1 MCALFF
7 IVLTARSWIKNVD
20 YYRLDGS
27 TNAMLRK
34 KWADQFNNVTN
45 VRYRFS
51 DLYFWLIRFRPSNCN
66 VCLLIVMFFVLA
78 ADYFSSRREPAP
90 SASTSSRP
98 TGWSSLMP
106 RGTPRTTSRAFTECT
121 ASASSNPCLSTASW
135 LRWAHRSSLKSVSLQ
150 LVVRRNSWLDN
161 F

>member
-51 DLYFWLIRFRPSNCN
+51 DLYF
-66 VCLLIVMFFVLA
+66 
-78 ADYFSSRREPAP
+78 
-90 SASTSSRP
+90 
-98 TGWSSLMP
+98 
-106 RGTPRTTSRAFTECT
+106 
-121 ASASSNPCLSTASW
+121 
-135 LRWAHRSSLKSVSLQ
+135 
-150 LVVRRNSWLDN
+150 
-161 F
+161 